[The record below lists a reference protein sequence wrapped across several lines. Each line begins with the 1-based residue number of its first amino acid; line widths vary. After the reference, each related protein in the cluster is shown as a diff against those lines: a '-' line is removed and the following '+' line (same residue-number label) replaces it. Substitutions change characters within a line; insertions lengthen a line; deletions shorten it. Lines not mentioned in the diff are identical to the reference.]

1 MSRYESL
8 VFHSKYKITI
18 RSINLFNAPS
28 DKSFIHNLMFP
39 SVITIHAGFGR
50 RLKQLEMDGRMDL
63 VNRVDTLVITLYLVA
78 YIMAIISVTLL
89 MW

>member
-1 MSRYESL
+1 MLALAVVLNR
-8 VFHSKYKITI
+8 
-18 RSINLFNAPS
+18 
-28 DKSFIHNLMFP
+28 
-39 SVITIHAGFGR
+39 
-50 RLKQLEMDGRMDL
+50 LEMDGRMDL

>member
-1 MSRYESL
+1 ML
-8 VFHSKYKITI
+8 ALAV
-18 RSINLFNAPS
+18 
-28 DKSFIHNLMFP
+28 
-39 SVITIHAGFGR
+39 V
-50 RLKQLEMDGRMDL
+50 LKRLEMDGRMNL

>member
-1 MSRYESL
+1 ML
-8 VFHSKYKITI
+8 ALAV
-18 RSINLFNAPS
+18 
-28 DKSFIHNLMFP
+28 
-39 SVITIHAGFGR
+39 V
-50 RLKQLEMDGRMDL
+50 LKRLEMDGRMDL

>member
-1 MSRYESL
+1 ML
-8 VFHSKYKITI
+8 A
-18 RSINLFNAPS
+18 LA
-28 DKSFIHNLMFP
+28 
-39 SVITIHAGFGR
+39 VI
-50 RLKQLEMDGRMDL
+50 LKRLEMDGRMDL